1 MDAVGIDKAHLI
13 GNSFGGSS
21 AFYMAME
28 NPERVDRLITM
39 GPGGAWLEGVPPT
52 PGIIALM
59 TCYMGEG
66 PTREKLAAF
75 LPELVYDTSV
85 LTKFFRAA
93 DLGANGLIALIGS
106 EFGQLHALVGPAAA
120 EPGGNISGTPM
131 FRAMAAKPDGLW
143 IGPSAPDEIIRINAF
158 RRVVGR
164 DLSVVVGVDLHEA
177 LRASQAWER
186 GALIFASIITVVLVT
201 MMAALLVR
209 AARPDRAKAS

>member
-85 LTKFFRAA
+85 LTPELIDERFAA
-93 DLGANGLIALIGS
+93 SNNPEITANPPLRLPPG
-106 EFGQLHALVGPAAA
+106 GPAPRQFFIT
-120 EPGGNISGTPM
+120 EDWRLKTLPHRS
-131 FRAMAAKPDGLW
+131 L
-143 IGPSAPDEIIRINAF
+143 
-158 RRVVGR
+158 
-164 DLSVVVGVDLHEA
+164 
-177 LRASQAWER
+177 
-186 GALIFASIITVVLVT
+186 LI
-201 MMAALLVR
+201 
-209 AARPDRAKAS
+209 